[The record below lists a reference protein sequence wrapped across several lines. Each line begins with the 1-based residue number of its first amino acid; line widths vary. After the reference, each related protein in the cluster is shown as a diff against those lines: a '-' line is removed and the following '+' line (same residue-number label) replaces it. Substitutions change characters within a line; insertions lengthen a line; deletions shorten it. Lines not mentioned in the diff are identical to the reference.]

1 MCRRQTL
8 TPLSPAERSVAEQ
21 HYRLVEWYVR
31 HRGLPVD
38 EYLDVAVFGYLLA
51 VKRWFARPDL
61 YRYEF
66 TTIACA
72 AMRSAIGNEQRKQS
86 RRIKTVSLDDPIPG
100 TDGHDLGRHHHRGP
114 SCVLGIGGISVKITY
129 NLQVLPQRKNSRKDS
144 EETTALKAFLADSE
158 KKNMVFEY
166 DTPQEAKKR
175 YDSMRNYRNANKLQ
189 DIYDMWRSDALIC
202 IVKTKKGA
210 AKK

>member
-1 MCRRQTL
+1 M
-8 TPLSPAERSVAEQ
+8 
-21 HYRLVEWYVR
+21 
-31 HRGLPVD
+31 
-38 EYLDVAVFGYLLA
+38 
-51 VKRWFARPDL
+51 
-61 YRYEF
+61 
-66 TTIACA
+66 
-72 AMRSAIGNEQRKQS
+72 
-86 RRIKTVSLDDPIPG
+86 
-100 TDGHDLGRHHHRGP
+100 
-114 SCVLGIGGISVKITY
+114 KITY

-175 YDSMRNYRNANKLQ
+175 YDSMRNANKLQ
-189 DIYDMWRSDALIC
+189 DIYVMWRSEALIC

>member
-1 MCRRQTL
+1 MKRSCGGGTMCRRQTL

-72 AMRSAIGNEQRKQS
+72 AMRSATGNEQRKQS

-100 TDGHDLGRHHHRGP
+100 TDGMTWED
-114 SCVLGIGGISVKITY
+114 IITENHLVY
-129 NLQVLPQRKNSRKDS
+129 S
-144 EETTALKAFLADSE
+144 A
-158 KKNMVFEY
+158 
-166 DTPQEAKKR
+166 
-175 YDSMRNYRNANKLQ
+175 
-189 DIYDMWRSDALIC
+189 
-202 IVKTKKGA
+202 
-210 AKK
+210 

>member
-8 TPLSPAERSVAEQ
+8 TTLSPAERSVAEQ

-86 RRIKTVSLDDPIPG
+86 RRIKTVSLCLRSSEMSWASSLRSWALYH
-100 TDGHDLGRHHHRGP
+100 GH
-114 SCVLGIGGISVKITY
+114 
-129 NLQVLPQRKNSRKDS
+129 
-144 EETTALKAFLADSE
+144 LKA
-158 KKNMVFEY
+158 
-166 DTPQEAKKR
+166 
-175 YDSMRNYRNANKLQ
+175 
-189 DIYDMWRSDALIC
+189 C
-202 IVKTKKGA
+202 
-210 AKK
+210 

>member
-8 TPLSPAERSVAEQ
+8 TTLSPAERSVAEQ

-100 TDGHDLGRHHHRGP
+100 TDGMTWEDIITEDRL
-114 SCVLGIGGISVKITY
+114 VSVSYTH
-129 NLQVLPQRKNSRKDS
+129 LLCRRV
-144 EETTALKAFLADSE
+144 
-158 KKNMVFEY
+158 
-166 DTPQEAKKR
+166 
-175 YDSMRNYRNANKLQ
+175 
-189 DIYDMWRSDALIC
+189 
-202 IVKTKKGA
+202 GA
-210 AKK
+210 ALLPVCRCCCIDADEFRKRVCG

>member
-8 TPLSPAERSVAEQ
+8 TTLSPAERSVAEQ

-72 AMRSAIGNEQRKQS
+72 AMRSAIGNEQRTHCLPDLCVAIHTHCLPVS
-86 RRIKTVSLDDPIPG
+86 KT
-100 TDGHDLGRHHHRGP
+100 T
-114 SCVLGIGGISVKITY
+114 
-129 NLQVLPQRKNSRKDS
+129 
-144 EETTALKAFLADSE
+144 ETALVPLWKI
-158 KKNMVFEY
+158 N
-166 DTPQEAKKR
+166 
-175 YDSMRNYRNANKLQ
+175 
-189 DIYDMWRSDALIC
+189 
-202 IVKTKKGA
+202 
-210 AKK
+210 

>member
-1 MCRRQTL
+1 MAMK
-8 TPLSPAERSVAEQ
+8 PLKTA
-21 HYRLVEWYVR
+21 HDMFYFVEDVMQILGYSKWYVR

-100 TDGHDLGRHHHRGP
+100 TDGMTWED
-114 SCVLGIGGISVKITY
+114 IITEDHLVY
-129 NLQVLPQRKNSRKDS
+129 S
-144 EETTALKAFLADSE
+144 A
-158 KKNMVFEY
+158 
-166 DTPQEAKKR
+166 
-175 YDSMRNYRNANKLQ
+175 
-189 DIYDMWRSDALIC
+189 
-202 IVKTKKGA
+202 
-210 AKK
+210 

>member
-1 MCRRQTL
+1 MKQSCGGGTMCRRQTL

-72 AMRSAIGNEQRKQS
+72 AMRSAIGHEQHKQS

-100 TDGHDLGRHHHRGP
+100 TDGMTWAD
-114 SCVLGIGGISVKITY
+114 IITEDHLVY
-129 NLQVLPQRKNSRKDS
+129 
-144 EETTALKAFLADSE
+144 LA
-158 KKNMVFEY
+158 
-166 DTPQEAKKR
+166 
-175 YDSMRNYRNANKLQ
+175 
-189 DIYDMWRSDALIC
+189 
-202 IVKTKKGA
+202 
-210 AKK
+210 

>member
-8 TPLSPAERSVAEQ
+8 TTLSPAERSVAEQ

-66 TTIACA
+66 TTIACP
-72 AMRSAIGNEQRKQS
+72 AMWSAIGNEQRKQS

-100 TDGHDLGRHHHRGP
+100 TDGMTWED
-114 SCVLGIGGISVKITY
+114 IITEDHLVY
-129 NLQVLPQRKNSRKDS
+129 S
-144 EETTALKAFLADSE
+144 A
-158 KKNMVFEY
+158 
-166 DTPQEAKKR
+166 
-175 YDSMRNYRNANKLQ
+175 
-189 DIYDMWRSDALIC
+189 
-202 IVKTKKGA
+202 
-210 AKK
+210 